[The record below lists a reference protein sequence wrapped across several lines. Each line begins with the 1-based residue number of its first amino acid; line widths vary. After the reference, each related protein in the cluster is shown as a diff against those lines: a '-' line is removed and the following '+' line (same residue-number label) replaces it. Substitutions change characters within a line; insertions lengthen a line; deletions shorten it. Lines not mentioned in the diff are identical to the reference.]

1 MAITTLRTGPVCAL
15 QQRQANLPLLAVM
28 GEQRSPGFPNTPV
41 VPETAEMAR
50 FQVSSWNALAA
61 PIKYPNLRRSEVIQ
75 KAGITQQ

>member
-1 MAITTLRTGPVCAL
+1 
-15 QQRQANLPLLAVM
+15 M

>member
-1 MAITTLRTGPVCAL
+1 MLAIMV
-15 QQRQANLPLLAVM
+15 
-28 GEQRSPGFPNTPV
+28 EQSSPDSPNTPV